1 MNIKTSQQKKKS
13 TKIIQEWKEGQKKK
27 KKKVESQRPVGQ
39 QAYQHEYRSSP

>member
-27 KKKVESQRPVGQ
+27 KNK
-39 QAYQHEYRSSP
+39 